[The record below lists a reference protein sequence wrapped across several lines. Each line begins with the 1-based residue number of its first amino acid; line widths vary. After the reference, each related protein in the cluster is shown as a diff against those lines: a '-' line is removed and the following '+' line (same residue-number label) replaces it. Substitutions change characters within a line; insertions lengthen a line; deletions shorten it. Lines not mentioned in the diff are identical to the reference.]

1 MFRDLFCDLVDY
13 DRDDQDLE
21 LDDQYLEPD
30 DQDLELD
37 DQDLER
43 DGRDD
48 QDLELDCLDL
58 DKFDTSWKIFDTYLI
73 QAGPARPVYI
83 FDTYSIQ
90 AGPGRPKPGPARARP
105 PAWAGLAPGR
115 AVS

>member
-1 MFRDLFCDLVDY
+1 MMYKNDRLDKEGFPRLYYRISSWRVKAESCIQLNLMFRDLFCDLVDY

-58 DKFDTSWKIFDTYLI
+58 DKFDTS
-73 QAGPARPVYI
+73 
-83 FDTYSIQ
+83 
-90 AGPGRPKPGPARARP
+90 
-105 PAWAGLAPGR
+105 
-115 AVS
+115 